1 MTRTR
6 AGTNSSALLILCAA
20 ILIPALLCG
29 PAATQ
34 ESDLEAQARQALSK
48 LFDALTSGDPE
59 RVRPFLAPEFQI
71 LRSNGAAYDKEQYL
85 ARGIPR
91 IESKPVFNDLVITR
105 NGDIV
110 VTRMRMR
117 IEEILDG
124 KKAESNAPNLIVFR
138 VTPDGWQVVASG
150 NFAKLA
156 N

>member
-1 MTRTR
+1 MKRTR
-6 AGTNSSALLILCAA
+6 AGANSSALLILCAA
-20 ILIPALLCG
+20 ILIPALLFG
-29 PAATQ
+29 PAAAQ

-59 RVRPFLAPEFQI
+59 RVRPFLAPESQI
-71 LRSNGAAYDKEQYL
+71 VRSNSAAYDKEQYL

-117 IEEILDG
+117 NEETLDG
-124 KKAESNAPNLIVFR
+124 KKTESDAPQMNVIRL
-138 VTPDGWQVVASG
+138 TPDG
-150 NFAKLA
+150 
-156 N
+156 